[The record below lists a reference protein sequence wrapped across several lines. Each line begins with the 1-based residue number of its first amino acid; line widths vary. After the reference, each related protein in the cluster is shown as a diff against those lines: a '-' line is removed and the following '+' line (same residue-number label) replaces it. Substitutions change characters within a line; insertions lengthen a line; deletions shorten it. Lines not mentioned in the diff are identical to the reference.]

1 VTLALALDSTLTP
14 TTETLNLAPTP
25 TSTLTLALALAL
37 TPNPQPS
44 KVSSDEE
51 VEKVS
56 QEEER
61 TQIATDFEAS
71 EDWLYEDGKASI
83 PRPSTPTLNP
93 DPQPRPSTPTLN
105 PDPQPRPSTPTLNP
119 DPHPHPSSHP
129 SFHPCPALYQDLVA
143 ADYQKKKRELE
154 KQTSPIFLRLSE
166 LEARPRVVKH
176 ANEAINWTKTML
188 ETWVTE
194 RPEVRYLAITPTWV
208 TAAHASNACNPAC
221 SLL

>member
-1 VTLALALDSTLTP
+1 MTLALALDSTLTP

-25 TSTLTLALALAL
+25 TSTLTLPL
-37 TPNPQPS
+37 TRNPQPS

-83 PRPSTPTLNP
+83 
-93 DPQPRPSTPTLN
+93 
-105 PDPQPRPSTPTLNP
+105 PRPSTPTLNP